1 MSTKFE
7 VHRAHKMLDWV
18 ESEVTQWAEGL
29 ITEHF
34 GVEDPND
41 LTREQM
47 IEVCEVYEQID
58 TDYGDTLSI
67 GFLNV
72 IRWWESE
79 NEDEVL

>member
-1 MSTKFE
+1 
-7 VHRAHKMLDWV
+7 MLDWV